1 MRGGFLP
8 PAILCAALG
17 LALAF
22 VPLRKALTYAAIM
35 CAVALGAWLLRPP
48 MTWIEPIYI
57 GCWLS
62 VIACAMLAYRPQVT
76 PAGLFGVAAGN
87 VGVWAG
93 AVTAV
98 SGQGRDLAIALPC
111 ALLFLPGRLI
121 VERGWGIGLKVVS
134 SWLTAVAILATMVS
148 LTPTPGYVPDH
159 ME

>member
-8 PAILCAALG
+8 PMILCSALG

-22 VPLRKALTYAAIM
+22 LPFRRGMACAAIM
-35 CAVALGAWLLRPP
+35 SIVALSSWLSRPSLS
-48 MTWIEPIYI
+48 WIEPIYV
-57 GCWLS
+57 GCWVS
-62 VIACAMLAYRPQVT
+62 VIACAILACRPQSI
-76 PAGLFGVAAGN
+76 PIGFFALAAAN
-87 VGVWAG
+87 VGAWAG

-111 ALLFLPGRLI
+111 ALLFLPGRQ
-121 VERGWGIGLKVVS
+121 VVMRGWGIGLKVVS

-148 LTPTPGYVPDH
+148 LTATPGYVPDH